1 MSSEKKQAHLNNHS
15 MSGIQTILENNRQWV
30 ASKNADDPE
39 FFQRLVNG
47 QAPRY
52 LFIGCSDSRVP
63 ASGITGTGPGEMF
76 VHRNIA
82 NMVVH
87 SDMNML
93 SVLQYAVEVLGVQDI
108 LVVGHYGCG
117 GVAAAASNKQYGLID
132 NWLVNIRDVIR
143 LHETEFLRVKDETQR
158 LRRLVELN
166 VIEQVRNL
174 AKTNIIQNAMR
185 GDNPPR
191 LHGLVYDIADGVLK
205 DLQVGSDDV
214 MRNMEYIYATEAP
227 EGEPESEE
235 VKAASAPI
243 AAVQNPSS
251 SKGSEPDPTQ
261 ETAAKSDTNPTAKS
275 TQKPATSLAE

>member
-1 MSSEKKQAHLNNHS
+1 
-15 MSGIQTILENNRQWV
+15 
-30 ASKNADDPE
+30 
-39 FFQRLVNG
+39 
-47 QAPRY
+47 
-52 LFIGCSDSRVP
+52 
-63 ASGITGTGPGEMF
+63 MF

-82 NMVVH
+82 NLVVH
-87 SDMNML
+87 SDMNLL

-143 LHETEFLRVKDETQR
+143 LHETEYLREKDEPSR

-185 GDNPPR
+185 SDNPPR

-205 DLQVGSDDV
+205 DLNVDGEDV
-214 MRNMEYIYATEAP
+214 MTDMEHIYATEALDHDH
-227 EGEPESEE
+227 EGEHKDEE
-235 VKAASAPI
+235 ANTNDGP
-243 AAVQNPSS
+243 
-251 SKGSEPDPTQ
+251 
-261 ETAAKSDTNPTAKS
+261 KSDPVEV
-275 TQKPATSLAE
+275 TQDQH